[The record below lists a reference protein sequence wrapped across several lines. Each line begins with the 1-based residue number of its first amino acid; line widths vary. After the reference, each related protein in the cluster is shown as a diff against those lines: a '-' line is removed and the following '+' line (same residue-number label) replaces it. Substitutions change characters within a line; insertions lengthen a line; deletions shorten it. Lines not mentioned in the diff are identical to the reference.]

1 MDKDYRTKPDLASL
15 KRQRKNS
22 FLRWRLRLV
31 RFCPVVLSSTCAQ
44 LFRHQPDLVRQLKAA
59 LRAGRA
65 AWHGAETS
73 AHRCLYTGC
82 CATPKGTQGFP
93 KLPRTLPRRQADAT
107 RLKKLGKSRA
117 KVLPLGLIG
126 IFGAGR

>member
-1 MDKDYRTKPDLASL
+1 RTKPDLASL

-73 AHRCLYTGC
+73 AHRCLYTGGFGNPQG
-82 CATPKGTQGFP
+82 TPGFP
-93 KLPRTLPRRQADAT
+93 KPPRTPPLLPQDT
-107 RLKKLGKSRA
+107 NRLKKLGTSRA